1 MVSLQLPPC
10 SLAWALVWRAAV
22 LAGPRQAAEFPKVSE
37 ASGRRAVDN
46 SQPLRGHHAHR
57 KAKPQEQKG
66 RLKVATDPVPSLI
79 WLAHFVCQLFLVF
92 TEGRLGS
99 LCHRARR
106 NTGWRSCTDG
116 CRQGGISGSK
126 AQGRQ
131 SRRKANDRSDE
142 AKRLLCHLCVRKE
155 LMKKEKGVL
164 LPEYLWIRTKSLL
177 IFAIHSFSEQIGAQQ
192 NDLELLSSH
201 CCYFPIFKR
210 SF

>member
-1 MVSLQLPPC
+1 MPCRFPAFPGSTTPRACPQIPVLPVVSLQLPPC

-22 LAGPRQAAEFPKVSE
+22 LAGPREAAEFPKVPE

-99 LCHRARR
+99 LCHRQHCRGQEETRAGGAAQMGAGRVGSVAAKHR
-106 NTGWRSCTDG
+106 GGKAEERPVIVLTRQKGSCVT
-116 CRQGGISGSK
+116 S
-126 AQGRQ
+126 AF
-131 SRRKANDRSDE
+131 
-142 AKRLLCHLCVRKE
+142 
-155 LMKKEKGVL
+155 EK
-164 LPEYLWIRTKSLL
+164 
-177 IFAIHSFSEQIGAQQ
+177 
-192 NDLELLSSH
+192 N
-201 CCYFPIFKR
+201 
-210 SF
+210 